1 MLVYRFRM
9 DRLMPISF
17 SDPKDRDEK
26 EPRAR
31 ELSRIAGLLR
41 IALAVTLIL
50 LAVWLMKDVLAVVFA
65 SALMAVVL
73 HGLARMVRRHITFIP
88 YQAAV
93 ALVTVIILLAVAG
106 LVWSSG
112 PAIGDQ
118 FIRLKQALVQQSGD
132 LKSHL
137 SGSTLG
143 QMVLDHLPTA
153 VGGNDATSGSLGS
166 LGSGLAGSVTG
177 ILSSA
182 FGVLGTLAVI
192 LIAGLYFA
200 LSPAIY
206 IDGFLRLFPTQ
217 HRNAARTLLMAAGTT
232 LWAWTAGQALDM
244 LVVGILSGIG
254 LSLIG
259 VPLALALGVVAGLCN
274 FIPYIGAILGA
285 VPAILLGLSMGTK
298 EALFVA
304 ILYSVIQFFEGN
316 VLAPLIQRRAVHMPP
331 AVAILSQT
339 VFSTILGIPGL
350 ILASP
355 ITAALLAMGDKATA
369 PLEDEDQTKRDV
381 GEISETEAHKE

>member
-1 MLVYRFRM
+1 
-9 DRLMPISF
+9 MPISF

-31 ELSRIAGLLR
+31 ELSKIASLLR
-41 IALAVTLIL
+41 IALTVTLIL

-73 HGLARMVRRHITFIP
+73 HGLARIVRRHVSFIP
-88 YQAAV
+88 YQGAV
-93 ALVTVIILLAVAG
+93 ALVTVVILLALAG

-143 QMVLDHLPTA
+143 QLVLDHLPTA
-153 VGGNDATSGSLGS
+153 VGGNDATSGSLGSLGS

-206 IDGFLRLFPTQ
+206 IDGFLRLVPSQ
-217 HRNAARTLLMAAGTT
+217 HRASARELLMAAGTT

-259 VPLALALGVVAGLCN
+259 VPLALALGVVAGICN

-285 VPAILLGLSMGTK
+285 VPAVLLGLSMGSK

-369 PLEDEDQTKRDV
+369 PLDDEEQTRRDV
-381 GEISETEAHKE
+381 GEISEDEARKD

>member
-1 MLVYRFRM
+1 
-9 DRLMPISF
+9 MPISF

-31 ELSRIAGLLR
+31 ELSKIASLLR
-41 IALAVTLIL
+41 IALTVTLIL

-73 HGLARMVRRHITFIP
+73 HGLARIVRRHVSLIP
-88 YQAAV
+88 YQGAV
-93 ALVTVIILLAVAG
+93 ALVTVVILLAMAG

-143 QMVLDHLPTA
+143 QLVLDHLPTA

-206 IDGFLRLFPTQ
+206 IDGFLRLVPSQ
-217 HRNAARTLLMAAGTT
+217 HRASARELLMAAGTT

-259 VPLALALGVVAGLCN
+259 VPLALALGVVAGICN

-285 VPAILLGLSMGTK
+285 VPAVLLGLSMGSQ

-369 PLEDEDQTKRDV
+369 PLDDEEQTRRDV
-381 GEISETEAHKE
+381 GEISEDEARKD

>member
-1 MLVYRFRM
+1 
-9 DRLMPISF
+9 MPISF
-17 SDPKDRDEK
+17 SDPKSHDEK

-41 IALAVTLIL
+41 IALTVTIIL
-50 LAVWLMKDVLAVVFA
+50 LAIWLMKDVLAVVFA

-73 HGLARMVRRHITFIP
+73 HGLARMVRRHVAFIP

-93 ALVTVIILLAVAG
+93 ALVTVLILLAVAG
-106 LVWSSG
+106 LGWSSG

-118 FIRLKQALVQQSGD
+118 FVRLKQALVQQSGD

-143 QMVLDHLPTA
+143 QLVLDHLPTA
-153 VGGNDATSGSLGS
+153 IGGNDATSGSLGS

-206 IDGFLRLFPTQ
+206 IDGFLRLVPTQ
-217 HRNAARTLLMAAGTT
+217 HRASARELLMAAGTT

-259 VPLALALGVVAGLCN
+259 IPLALALGVVAGLCN
-274 FIPYIGAILGA
+274 FIPYIGAIMGA
-285 VPAILLGLSMGTK
+285 VPAILLGLSMGSK

-339 VFSTILGIPGL
+339 VFSSILGIPGL

-369 PLEDEDQTKRDV
+369 PLEDEEQTRRDV
-381 GEISETEAHKE
+381 GEISENDARKD